1 MYRIKST
8 ITLSQYCKLERKG
21 GKFREP
27 QRSSKMA
34 EEKNMIKRECRR
46 WSVIYGRIICSTWR
60 FSLAE
65 KAGPYV
71 SLPPHISHPPNDP
84 PVFHAQRVSH
94 SLTERNEFACGG
106 PQTHGAHDSAHG
118 DKHYNRNNK
127 ISLVAEEEKNSILSS
142 KHRLELNF
150 LFSGPNKLI

>member
-1 MYRIKST
+1 MST
-8 ITLSQYCKLERKG
+8 TYFSSNYNPERKG

-27 QRSSKMA
+27 QRSSKMLDDR
-34 EEKNMIKRECRR
+34 NMIKRDCRR
-46 WSVIYGRIICSTWR
+46 WSMIYGRIICSTWR

-71 SLPPHISHPPNDP
+71 SLPPHIAHPPNDP
-84 PVFHAQRVSH
+84 LDFHAQRASH
-94 SLTERNEFACGG
+94 SSIERNEFACGG
-106 PQTHGAHDSAHG
+106 PHTHGAHDSLHG